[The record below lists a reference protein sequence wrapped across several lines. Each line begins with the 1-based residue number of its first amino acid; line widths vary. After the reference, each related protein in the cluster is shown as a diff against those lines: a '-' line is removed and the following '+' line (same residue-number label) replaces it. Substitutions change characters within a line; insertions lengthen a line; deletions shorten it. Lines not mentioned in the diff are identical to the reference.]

1 MKPYWR
7 VTAWYLAF
15 GVVWIFVSDQL
26 IEQVA
31 MGTAVL
37 TAMQTIKGWLFI
49 LLSAVLVYVLTKRM
63 FDQRAA
69 LEAEKLAVYNKTV
82 EGAHHILLNYVN
94 QMQIVT
100 LAAEQCPGF
109 DQSALQIADEI
120 SDKVAA
126 ELAKL
131 DQIARVTSEDID
143 AVIYA
148 DLRNRS

>member
-15 GVVWIFVSDQL
+15 GIVWIFVSDQL
-26 IEQVA
+26 LEQRA
-31 MGTAVL
+31 LGTAVL
-37 TAMQTIKGWLFI
+37 TAMQTIKDWLYI
-49 LLSAVLVYVLTKRM
+49 MLSAVLIYVLTKRI

-69 LEAEKLAVYNKTV
+69 MEAEKLAVYNKTV
-82 EGAHHILLNYVN
+82 EGAYHILLNYVN

-109 DQSALQIADEI
+109 DQSVLQIADEI
-120 SDKVAA
+120 SGKVAA

-131 DQIARVTSEDID
+131 DHIARVTSEDID
-143 AVIYA
+143 AVIYS
-148 DLRNRS
+148 DLRKKS